1 MFSRC
6 EVHYN
11 IETNIANGH
20 ASISM
25 MDKKRNS
32 LSFHFDVFFSSFHVC
47 TIASCVSGFRLAP
60 HFVSVRHQVK
70 LQLFHLQK
78 DHFTSGTQSWRR
90 FIWRSWSRSF
100 YFSNPKLTSFEE
112 AGRDH
117 FTSETHSWH
126 HFAWWSWPRS
136 FYFRNPKLTSFDET
150 GRDHFTSATQSWR
163 HFAWWNWSRSFYFR
177 NPKLTSFCLKK
188 LVEIILLQKPK
199 VDVILFDETG
209 RDHFTSAT

>member
-11 IETNIANGH
+11 IETNIANEH
-20 ASISM
+20 VSISM

-47 TIASCVSGFRLAP
+47 TIASCVSGFRLAL

-90 FIWRSWSRSF
+90 LKKLVKIILLQK
-100 YFSNPKLTSFEE
+100 PKVDIILFEE
-112 AGRDH
+112 AGRDNS
-117 FTSETHSWH
+117 TSETQSWH
-126 HFAWWSWPRS
+126 H
-136 FYFRNPKLTSFDET
+136 
-150 GRDHFTSATQSWR
+150 
-163 HFAWWNWSRSFYFR
+163 
-177 NPKLTSFCLKK
+177 LKK
-188 LVEIILLQKPK
+188 LVEIILLQKSSWRHFVWKSWTRSFYFRNPK
-199 VDVILFDETG
+199 S
-209 RDHFTSAT
+209 TSFYLMKLVEII